1 MPLSLS
7 SYKNSKE
14 LMTLLETNNMI
25 KLVMLMLEE
34 LLKEVCSVPHKSKMD
49 HIQETWDGMPPLPQE
64 TDRD

>member
-1 MPLSLS
+1 MPLSQS
-7 SYKNSKE
+7 SYKNFKE

-34 LLKEVCSVPHKSKMD
+34 DLNKVCSVQQKSKMD
-49 HIQETWDGMPPLPQE
+49 HIQETWDGMPQLPQE